1 MTQKIYMFSKNKH
14 LEELISRLLPTHKR
28 FIDVNA
34 GVCEIHAHKRPC
46 KQNLLNWID
55 VKYWPNDNANE
66 YLDYKTFNL
75 EAKEFTTDVYEPSKQ
90 DLVYLDARTLSA
102 IDIGNMSA
110 LKKAAISPLDV
121 SVLVMSHSKVDIELI
136 TNDWA
141 TSQAV
146 FIDLYDERLVY
157 CAANFAIDDS
167 SDFYKSGN
175 DKSERQAIVR
185 KRKSFISKFSGLS
198 SSEQEVMLKQL
209 IDQFLIGGNDAGD

>member
-1 MTQKIYMFSKNKH
+1 MTQKIYMVSKNKY

-34 GVCEIHAHKRPC
+34 GDCEIHAHKRPC
-46 KQNLLNWID
+46 KQSLLNWVG
-55 VKYWPNDNANE
+55 VKAWPNNNVNE
-66 YLDYKTFNL
+66 YLDYETFNL
-75 EAKEFTTDVYEPSKQ
+75 EIKDFTSVTYEAAKQ
-90 DLVYLDARTLSA
+90 DLVYLDARSLSTA
-102 IDIGNMSA
+102 DIGDMSA
-110 LKKAAISPLDV
+110 LKKAAVGPLDV

-141 TSQAV
+141 TSQAI

-157 CAANFAIDDS
+157 CAANFAIDNS
-167 SDFYKSGN
+167 SGFYLAGN
-175 DKSERQAIVR
+175 DKSERQAIAR